1 MGNKGEIKGIEQGR
15 AEFAYKCASKGNAIN
30 KKKEYKAYVKKVPAL
45 IKMNGLGATFAF
57 IKSKSSDD
65 ENKAGYAYALIYKQ
79 TAQWLKKDEKK
90 LLDIGDEGKLIEYII
105 SLESPEYRAVTNE
118 VLAFFNWLR
127 RFAEGLIK
135 EDAESEQKKKV

>member
-15 AEFAYKCASKGNAIN
+15 AEFAYKCASEGNLID

-79 TAQWLKKDEKK
+79 TAQWLKKDGKK
-90 LLDIGDEGKLIEYII
+90 LLDINDEDKLVGDII
-105 SLESPEYRAVTNE
+105 SLKSPEYRAVTNE

-135 EDAESEQKKKV
+135 EDAKK